1 MSIIPI
7 DIGKLEKIQEKANNL
22 LSCDEEVCRMT
33 YKVEIKVSEEEEN
46 TVIVELVV
54 TGSPADCHYPLADH
68 GPALLTLVLDDTAIM
83 PTMQVGTWSEGRK
96 CECISRIK
104 LGYFLIMIAMEI
116 AKEHGYKEIEFD
128 DMSSIKDYY
137 EKCGATRLE
146 EGLPEM
152 VFGDLSEPFINALFN
167 KIREKPRPTSG
178 IKYNVNID
186 SVFSTINMETLFN
199 TLLMTKKWKK
209 HVHSGAGGGAAAS
222 VETGNPA
229 KRAKLDHSSTN
240 GGRRLTKRRRKNK
253 KKKKKRKTR
262 RKRTRKKN

>member
-1 MSIIPI
+1 MPI
-7 DIGKLEKIQEKANNL
+7 DNSKLGKIQENANNL
-22 LSCDEEVCRMT
+22 LICSGDACRMT
-33 YKVEIKVSEEEEN
+33 YKVEIRVQEPN

-54 TGSPADCHYPLADH
+54 SGSQADCRHSLADH
-68 GPALLTLVLDDTAIM
+68 GPASLKLVLDDTAIM
-83 PTMQVGTWSEGRK
+83 PTMQVGTWLEGRK

-116 AKEHGYKEIEFD
+116 AKEHGYEEIEFD
-128 DMSSIKDYY
+128 DMSSIKGYY

-152 VFGDLSEPFINALFN
+152 VFDNLSNQFINALF
-167 KIREKPRPTSG
+167 KQIRDNPGERSG

-186 SVFSTINMETLFN
+186 SVFNTISMKTLIN
-199 TLLMTKKWKK
+199 TLSIAKKWKRK
-209 HVHSGAGGGAAAS
+209 VYGEKDIGEKKVKQQEKVNFHRNNGEIV
-222 VETGNPA
+222 
-229 KRAKLDHSSTN
+229 
-240 GGRRLTKRRRKNK
+240 GGRRLTKRRRK